1 MAPAPAAA
9 AAPAGAAPPVLRHF
23 KWSDWECKC
32 GCGQNLT
39 KPKHALR
46 IDELRERCGFPMWIT
61 SGYRCPAYNAKV
73 STTGE
78 DGPHTT
84 GEATDLGVSRFQAY
98 KVLEHGLALGFTGI
112 GVQQKGKARFIHLD
126 DLHEPE
132 HAPRPTIWSY

>member
-1 MAPAPAAA
+1 MT
-9 AAPAGAAPPVLRHF
+9 VQTVELRHF
-23 KWSDWECKC
+23 QWDDWACKC

-39 KPKHALR
+39 KPEHALR
-46 IDELRERCGFPMWIT
+46 IDELRERCDFPIWLT
-61 SGYRCPAYNAKV
+61 SGYRCPKYNAQV

-84 GEATDLGVSRFQAY
+84 GEASDLGVSRYQAY
-98 KVLEHGLALGFTGI
+98 KVLKVATEMGFTGI
-112 GVQQKGKARFIHLD
+112 GVQQKGKGRFIHLD